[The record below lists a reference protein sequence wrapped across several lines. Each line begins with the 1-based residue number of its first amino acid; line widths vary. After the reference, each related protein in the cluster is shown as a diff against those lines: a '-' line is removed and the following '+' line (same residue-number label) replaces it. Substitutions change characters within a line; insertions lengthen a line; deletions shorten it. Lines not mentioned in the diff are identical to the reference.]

1 MGSMLRIAVMWTTA
15 SLLIVGE
22 AGRVGGL
29 SGWSEWVVWWRSGH
43 GARLATPNV
52 AMQFDSRPFSFHLG
66 QVVHTRVPLSPSSM
80 IWYRSRG
87 GDALQLGR

>member
-1 MGSMLRIAVMWTTA
+1 MGSMLRTCGYVDDRKFAD
-15 SLLIVGE
+15 S
-22 AGRVGGL
+22 RRGGA
-29 SGWSEWVVWWRSGH
+29 SGWSEWVVWWRIGQ

-66 QVVHTRVPLSPSSM
+66 QVVHIHLPLSPSSM